1 MKPLLNRVEWYSSS
15 CLYLRQSCSEWIPM
29 DYHLDWD
36 RSLSSCARTSR
47 IERGSAVCL
56 FSLGSQHVITFT
68 EVQVEVLIISIM
80 YCCFEAQ
87 ECQTAWFSC
96 GTTTLPEETHA
107 WYSAPGFQKWHVL
120 FYAIKHAKLVVLYLP
135 IWHCT
140 SSRNI
145 VFFYVFRKNVAR
157 PQANPTRCLWS
168 RINCTNFAFCE
179 GCASHWQI
187 EGWHLSVPVM
197 FLAKLL
203 KSSSLDPC
211 VSERG
216 TENCIITLPIEGPA
230 AREVLPCDQYMFVD
244 PKSLIWK
251 RRLFSK

>member
-1 MKPLLNRVEWYSSS
+1 MQNWS
-15 CLYLRQSCSEWIPM
+15 CYIFLFDTAHLHEATLY
-29 DYHLDWD
+29 
-36 RSLSSCARTSR
+36 
-47 IERGSAVCL
+47 
-56 FSLGSQHVITFT
+56 
-68 EVQVEVLIISIM
+68 
-80 YCCFEAQ
+80 
-87 ECQTAWFSC
+87 
-96 GTTTLPEETHA
+96 
-107 WYSAPGFQKWHVL
+107 
-120 FYAIKHAKLVVLYLP
+120 
-135 IWHCT
+135 
-140 SSRNI
+140 
-145 VFFYVFRKNVAR
+145 FYVFRENVVR

-211 VSERG
+211 VSEWG
-216 TENCIITLPIEGPA
+216 TENCIILYYITFPRFKFVLFCAPHELPIEGPA

-244 PKSLIWK
+244 PKSFIWK